1 MESVAVSYN
10 PPIVDVPRGEDLTA
24 ENGPLLS
31 CQTSWRNVKW
41 NNQQELI
48 YFFSLNSKIFL
59 LNSNS
64 MFRKHHIERDQVLN
78 FIDV

>member
-1 MESVAVSYN
+1 MQVVLVDNGDHSSELYN

-41 NNQQELI
+41 NN
-48 YFFSLNSKIFL
+48 
-59 LNSNS
+59 
-64 MFRKHHIERDQVLN
+64 
-78 FIDV
+78 